1 MTRERRMRLLRIVR
15 STLTFGFTLLM
26 VATSLFAQSG
36 GSTTGTISGTV
47 KANDGS
53 MLPGVT
59 VTATSPKLQ
68 GSRVAY
74 TGANGDYIIRGL
86 TPGKYAVKFEM
97 SGLASSDKS
106 VTVDL
111 GQTAQLDVQ
120 LNPETKTET
129 ITVVASAPSAL
140 TTTQLGTNYKQDTIT
155 SLPMPRTLSGI
166 AALTPGVT
174 TNTFNAGQVRIN
186 GAFAYDNVFL
196 VDGTDVNDNLFG
208 TANNLYIEDSIAE
221 TQVMTGGVSA
231 EYGRFTGGV
240 INAITKS
247 GGNEFAGTFRTD
259 FTKGKWQSLTPIE
272 RLNHEAA
279 VKNTP
284 TAAGLRADTL
294 NKTYQGTLGGPILR
308 DRLWFFV
315 AGRDVKTSS
324 STLLTETL
332 LVLPTGTKNPRY
344 EGKVTASLFSNHTI
358 QASYLTNDT
367 TQIGNLGLAGVID
380 PRSAVTRQLPNER
393 YAMFYNGVI
402 TPSLFAELKYSRKKF
417 GFVNSGGTLTDI
429 HESPFRNLAGNRL
442 YNAPFFDSADPENRN
457 NNDFGANLSYFL
469 STHSMGSHDLKGGYE
484 FYRSTRTG
492 GNSQTATHY
501 VFFADPKRV
510 APASGGIAV
519 PVTDASGRFIPIW
532 QTCTPNATRTG
543 CTNNTFSSAQNWLPT
558 TGAKI
563 DIDTTAYFINDTWN
577 LNKHFSFNLGYRFES
592 VNGNATGDITT
603 VDSSRGTPRLGVS
616 FDVRG
621 DGRTKLDATVG
632 QYSGRYLDNQ
642 FSRNT
647 PVGQP
652 SAIVYAYIGPA
663 GEGINFA
670 PAYDF
675 ANNYIITN
683 GSFPLQNIFVK
694 DDIKSPVVDEYTFSV
709 GQAITT
715 NGFVK
720 ATYTNRKW
728 ESFFEDFI
736 LVENGF
742 TNIKVPN
749 SPINFNA
756 DNVVYGNTDDMERVY
771 SALQLLAQYRPFS
784 RWTTQINYTREI
796 KNDGN
801 FVGEAGNQPGNA
813 SLFGDR
819 PEIYDRNI
827 HYPSGRLPG
836 YQKDRIRWFNT
847 FNVPMRKFG
856 MLDVGLIFNYDSPL
870 TFSYTA
876 TNPLTA
882 AQVAARN
889 GAGGGIGYK
898 QTPSTTTI
906 FFGERGSGTFRSQS
920 ALDLALTYSLPLLGS
935 RVAPWVKV
943 EMTNVTNRDALI
955 AWNTNLIV
963 DPDSPKEAKFGLPTG
978 YKKCGQDNVP
988 NTTAGCGGLSF
999 GAPVN
1004 AVGTVQ
1010 GYQAPRQWDFAVG
1023 LRF

>member
-1 MTRERRMRLLRIVR
+1 MTRERRKRLHRIVR

-59 VTATSPKLQ
+59 VTATSSALQ

-74 TGANGDYIIRGL
+74 TGTNGDYILRGL

-97 SGLASSDKS
+97 SGLASEDKS
-106 VTVDL
+106 VTVEL
-111 GQTAQLDVQ
+111 GQTAEVSVQ
-120 LNPETKTET
+120 LSPTTKTET

-155 SLPMPRTLSGI
+155 TLPMARTLSGI

-174 TNTFNAGQVRIN
+174 TNTFNAGQLRIN

-247 GGNEFAGTFRTD
+247 GGNDFAGTLRTD
-259 FTKGKWQSLTPIE
+259 FGKGKWNSFTPFE
-272 RLNHEAA
+272 RTAHENA

-284 TAAGLRADTL
+284 TAVGLRSDTL

-315 AGRDVKTSS
+315 AGRDVKTSG
-324 STLLTETL
+324 TAILTETG
-332 LVLPTGTKNPRY
+332 LVLPTGTENPRY
-344 EGKVTASLFSNHTI
+344 EGKVTASVFANHTL
-358 QASYLTNDT
+358 QASYLTNNT
-367 TQIGNLGLAGVID
+367 TQIGNQGLAGVID
-380 PRSAVTRQLPNER
+380 LRSAVTRELPNER

-417 GFVNSGGTLTDI
+417 QFKNSGGTLTDI
-429 HESPFRNLAGNRL
+429 HESPFRSLAGNRL
-442 YNAPFFDSADPENRN
+442 YNAPYFDSNDPENRN

-469 STHSMGSHDLKGGYE
+469 STRSMGSHDLKGGYE

-492 GNSQTATHY
+492 GNSQSATHY

-510 APASGGIAV
+510 GGVAI
-519 PVTDASGRFIPIW
+519 TDAAGRYIPLW

-543 CTNNTFSSAQNWLPT
+543 CTNTTFSSANNWLPT
-558 TGAKI
+558 SGAKI

-577 LNKHFSFNLGYRFES
+577 LNKHFSFNLGYRFEN
-592 VNGNATGDITT
+592 VAGNATGDITT
-603 VDSSRGTPRLGVS
+603 VDSSRGTPRLGMS
-616 FDVRG
+616 YDVRG
-621 DGRTKLDATVG
+621 DGRTKVDATVG

-652 SAIVYAYIGPA
+652 SAIGYAYIGPA
-663 GEGINFA
+663 GEGINYA
-670 PAYDF
+670 PAFDF
-675 ANNYIITN
+675 ANNYIITG
-683 GSFPLQNIFVK
+683 GSFPLQNIFV
-694 DDIKSPVVDEYTFSV
+694 DEGIKSPVVDEYTFSV

-720 ATYTNRKW
+720 GTYTNRKW
-728 ESFFEDFI
+728 SSFFEDFI
-736 LVENGF
+736 LSSNGF

-756 DNVVYGNTDDMERVY
+756 DNVVIGNTDDMERKY
-771 SALQLLAQYRPFS
+771 SALQFLAQYRPFA
-784 RWTTQINYTREI
+784 RWTTQLNYTRELE
-796 KNDGN
+796 NDGN

-819 PEIYDRNI
+819 PEMYDENI
-827 HYPSGRLPG
+827 HYPTGRLPG

-847 FNVPMRKFG
+847 FNVPLRKFG
-856 MLDVGLIFNYDSPL
+856 MLDIGMILNYDSPL

-889 GAGGGIGYK
+889 GANGGVGYK
-898 QTPSTTTI
+898 VTPSTTTI
-906 FFGERGSGTFRSQS
+906 FFGERGSGTFRSQQS
-920 ALDLALTYSLPLLGS
+920 LDLALTYALPLFGS
-935 RVAPWVKV
+935 RVAPWVKAQ
-943 EMTNVTNRDALI
+943 MTNVTNRDALLQ
-955 AWNTNLIV
+955 WNTNLVV
-963 DPDSPKEAKFGLPTG
+963 DPNSPKEAKFGLPTG
-978 YKKCGQDNVP
+978 FLKCGIDTP
-988 NTTAGCGGLSF
+988 ATTAGCGNVTF
-999 GAPVN
+999 GNPN
-1004 AVGTVQ
+1004 ASGN
-1010 GYQAPRQWDFAVG
+1010 YQTPRQWDFSLG

>member
-1 MTRERRMRLLRIVR
+1 MTRERRTRLLR
-15 STLTFGFTLLM
+15 TLAFGFTLLM
-26 VATSLFAQSG
+26 VATSMFAQI
-36 GSTTGTISGTV
+36 TTGTISGTV

-59 VTATSPKLQ
+59 VTATSPVLQ
-68 GSRVAY
+68 GPRVVY
-74 TGANGDYIIRGL
+74 TGSNGDYIIRGL

-97 SGLASSDKS
+97 SGLAGADQS
-106 VTVDL
+106 VNVEL
-111 GQTAQLDVQ
+111 GQTAQVDVQ
-120 LNPETKTET
+120 LSPTTRTET

-140 TTTQLGTNYKQDTIT
+140 TTTQLGTNYKQETIS

-174 TNTFNAGQVRIN
+174 TNTFNVGQVRIN

-247 GGNEFAGTFRTD
+247 GGNEFAGTLRTD
-259 FTKGKWQSLTPIE
+259 FSKGKWNSFTPFE
-272 RLNHEAA
+272 RTVHENA
-279 VKNTP
+279 VKNAPTTP
-284 TAAGLRADTL
+284 GIRSDTL
-294 NKTYQGTLGGPILR
+294 NKIYQGTLGGPILR

-315 AGRDVKTSS
+315 AGRDVKTAG
-324 STLLTETL
+324 STTLQETGLTL
-332 LVLPTGTKNPRY
+332 ATGTENPRY
-344 EGKVTASLFSNHTI
+344 EGKVTASLFANHTL
-358 QASYLTNDT
+358 QASYLTNET
-367 TQIGNLGLAGVID
+367 TQIGNQGLAGIID
-380 PRSAVTRQLPNER
+380 LRSTVTRTLPNER
-393 YAMFYNGVI
+393 YAAFYNGVI

-417 GFVNSGGTLTDI
+417 GFRGTGGTLTDI
-429 HESPFRNLAGNRL
+429 HESPIRSLAGNRL
-442 YNAPFFDSADPENRN
+442 YNAPYFDSNDPEDRN

-469 STHSMGSHDLKGGYE
+469 STSSMGSHDLKGGYE

-492 GNSQTATHY
+492 GNSQSATHY

-510 APASGGIAV
+510 GGVAI
-519 PVTDASGRFIPIW
+519 TDAAGRYIPVW

-543 CTNNTFSSAQNWLPT
+543 CTNTTFSSATNWLPT
-558 TGAKI
+558 SGAKV
-563 DIDTTAYFINDTWN
+563 DVDTSAYFINDTWN

-592 VNGNATGDITT
+592 VNGTATGDITT
-603 VDSSRGTPRLGVS
+603 VDSTRGTPRLGVS

-621 DGRTKLDATVG
+621 DGRTKIDATVG

-652 SAIVYAYIGPA
+652 SAIGYAYVGPA
-663 GEGINFA
+663 GEGIGFA
-670 PAYDF
+670 PAFDF
-675 ANNYIITN
+675 TNNYIITG
-683 GSFPLQNIFVK
+683 GSFPLQNIFV
-694 DDIKSPVVDEYTFSV
+694 DEDIKSPVVDEYTFSL

-728 ESFFEDFI
+728 ASFFEDFI
-736 LVENGF
+736 QVENGF

-756 DNVVYGNTDDMERVY
+756 DNILFGNTDDMERKY
-771 SALQLLAQYRPFS
+771 SALQLLAQYRPFA
-784 RWTTQINYTREI
+784 RWTTQLNYTREI
-796 KNDGN
+796 ENDGN

-819 PEIYDRNI
+819 PEIYDESI
-827 HYPSGRLPG
+827 HYPTGRLPG

-847 FNVPMRKFG
+847 FNIPLRKFG
-856 MLDVGLIFNYDSPL
+856 MVDLGMIFNYDSPL

-876 TNPLTA
+876 TNALTA

-889 GAGGGIGYK
+889 AAGGGVGYK

-920 ALDLALTYSLPLLGS
+920 SLDLALTYALPLFGS

-943 EMTNVTNRDALI
+943 QMTNATNRDALLQ
-955 AWNTNLIV
+955 WNTNLVV
-963 DPDSPKEAKFGLPTG
+963 DPASPKEAKFGLPTG
-978 YKKCGQDNVP
+978 YLKCGIDTP
-988 NTTAGCGGLSF
+988 ASTTGCGNVTFGL
-999 GAPVN
+999 PN
-1004 AVGTVQ
+1004 ASAN
-1010 GYQAPRQWDFAVG
+1010 YQTPRAWDFSLG

>member
-47 KANDGS
+47 KASDGS

-74 TGANGDYIIRGL
+74 TGTNGDYILRGL

-97 SGLASSDKS
+97 SGLTSSDKS

-120 LNPETKTET
+120 LNPSTKTET

-140 TTTQLGTNYKQDTIT
+140 TTTQLGTNYKSDTIA
-155 SLPMPRTLSGI
+155 SLPMPRTLAGI

-174 TNTFNAGQVRIN
+174 TNTFNVGQLRIN

-208 TANNLYIEDSIAE
+208 TANNLYIEDAIAE

-259 FTKGKWQSLTPIE
+259 FSKGKWNSFTPFE
-272 RLNHEAA
+272 RTAHNATKAA
-279 VKNTP
+279 AP
-284 TAAGLRADTL
+284 ATAGIRSDTL
-294 NKTYQGTLGGPILR
+294 NKIYQGTLGGPILR

-315 AGRDVKTSS
+315 AGRDVKTA
-324 STLLTETL
+324 STTTLTETAII
-332 LVLPTGTKNPRY
+332 LPTGTENPRY
-344 EGKVTASLFSNHTI
+344 EGKVTASLFANHTL
-358 QASYLTNDT
+358 QASYLTNET
-367 TQIGNLGLAGVID
+367 TQIGNLGLAGILD

-417 GFVNSGGTLTDI
+417 GFRNSGGTLTDV
-429 HESPFRNLAGNRL
+429 HESPFRSLAGNRL
-442 YNAPFFDSADPENRN
+442 YNAPYFDSNDPEDRN

-469 STHSMGSHDLKGGYE
+469 STSKMGSHDLKGGYE

-492 GNSQTATHY
+492 GNSQSATHY

-510 APASGGIAV
+510 NGVAI
-519 PVTDASGRFIPIW
+519 TDAAGRYIPLW

-543 CTNNTFSSAQNWLPT
+543 CTNNTFSQAVNFLPT
-558 TGAKI
+558 SGAKV
-563 DIDTTAYFINDTWN
+563 DVDTTAYFINDTWN
-577 LNKHFSFNLGYRFES
+577 LNKHFSFNLGYRFEK
-592 VNGNATGDITT
+592 VNGTATGDITT

-616 FDVRG
+616 YDVRG
-621 DGRTKLDATVG
+621 DGRTKIDATVG

-652 SAIVYAYIGPA
+652 SSISYAYVGTA
-663 GEGINFA
+663 GEGIGFA
-670 PAYDF
+670 PAFDF

-683 GSFPLQNIFVK
+683 GSFPLQNIFVDK
-694 DDIKSPVVDEYTFSV
+694 DIKSPVVDEYTFSL

-728 ESFFEDFI
+728 ASFFEDFI

-756 DNVVYGNTDDMERVY
+756 DNVIFGNTDDMDRKY
-771 SALQLLAQYRPFS
+771 SALQFLAQYRPFS
-784 RWTTQINYTREI
+784 RWTTQLNYTRELE
-796 KNDGN
+796 NDGN

-819 PEIYDRNI
+819 PEIYDRSI
-827 HYPSGRLPG
+827 HYPTGRLPG

-847 FNVPMRKFG
+847 FNIPLRKLG
-856 MLDVGLIFNYDSPL
+856 MLDLGMILNYDSPL

-889 GAGGGIGYK
+889 GAGGGVGYK

-906 FFGERGSGTFRSQS
+906 FFGERGSGSFRSQQS
-920 ALDLALTYSLPLLGS
+920 LDLALTYALPLFGS

-943 EMTNVTNRDALI
+943 QMTNVTNRDALLL
-955 AWNTNLIV
+955 WNTNLVV
-963 DPDSPKEAKFGLPTG
+963 DPNSPKEAKFGLPTG
-978 YKKCGQDNVP
+978 YLKCGIDTP
-988 NTTAGCGGLSF
+988 ASTAGCGNVTF
-999 GAPVN
+999 GNPN
-1004 AVGTVQ
+1004 ASNN
-1010 GYQAPRQWDFAVG
+1010 YQVARAWDFALG